1 MEIVPSTFLALAA
14 IATLF
19 AIGPY
24 RGLWAFIGL
33 APFGAAAALNLP
45 AVGGATIGQLELT
58 LCFVLLIAAASPGG
72 PDRLVGTLRPG
83 QPGFWLLLVI
93 LYGVLSAAFLP
104 RVFAGATDIFGL
116 SRDVNADRIISIP
129 LGPSNGNITQT
140 FYMVLSA
147 ACFLAVATL
156 FRVRPDEKAV
166 LTAMVVCTSV
176 NFGLG
181 MIDVISSFVGLPE
194 LLDPIRTAN
203 YAMATQHTMA
213 GIKRMVGGFP
223 EASAFGAFTVV
234 LFGFWLHYWVI
245 APRSRLVTAMFAMTA
260 FCVLRSTSSGAYVAL
275 IGLLGVYSI
284 WLVWVA
290 SRGRFSRRVASVLV
304 WMILGT
310 WLLGVGVVTAYN
322 LVPGV
327 TEFLDDTLLNK
338 LESDSG
344 VERMSWNI
352 QAWKNFVET
361 WTMGAGLGSVRA
373 SNWLMACLGS
383 LGILGTAAYLAFL
396 GSMFRAPAQTGV
408 ETRDHVI
415 QALKVA
421 CLAQVIAAM
430 PTAPTP
436 NLGTSFFI
444 FAGLIVGLSRS
455 AAAARDLP
463 MPMPVARRPGHQR
476 RPSSA
481 IAARRS

>member
-24 RGLWAFIGL
+24 RGFWAFVGL

-45 AVGGATIGQLELT
+45 ALGGATIGQMELT

-72 PDRLVGTLRPG
+72 PDRLAGTVRPY
-83 QPGFWLLLVI
+83 QPGFWLLMVI
-93 LYGVLSAAFLP
+93 LYGIISAAFFP
-104 RVFAGATDIFGL
+104 RVFAGQTEIFGL

-129 LGPSNGNITQT
+129 LGPSSGNITQT
-140 FYMVLSA
+140 FYMLLSA

-156 FRVRPDEKAV
+156 YRIRPDEKAV
-166 LTAMVVCTSV
+166 LTGLIVCTSI

-181 MIDVISSFVGLPE
+181 LIDVISSFVGMPD

-213 GIKRMVGGFP
+213 GIKRMVGGMP
-223 EASAFGAFTVV
+223 EASAFGAFSVI
-234 LFGFWLHYWVI
+234 LLGFWLHYWTV
-245 APRSRLVTAMFAMTA
+245 APRSRVVTAMFAMTG

-275 IGLLGVYSI
+275 IGLVGLYSC
-284 WLVWVA
+284 WLLWVA
-290 SRGRFSRRVASVLV
+290 ARGAFSRRVAGLLV
-304 WMILGT
+304 WMIVGT
-310 WLLGVGVVTAYN
+310 WLVGVAVVTSYH
-322 LVPGV
+322 LVPPV

-344 VERMSWNI
+344 IERMSWNI
-352 QAWKNFVET
+352 QAYRNFMDT
-361 WTMGAGLGSVRA
+361 WMVGAGLGSVRA
-373 SNWLMACLGS
+373 SNWVMACLGS
-383 LGILGTAAYLAFL
+383 LGIIGTGCYVAFL
-396 GSMFRAPAQTGV
+396 VSMFRAPAATGNQ
-408 ETRDHVI
+408 TRDHVI

-421 CLAQVIAAM
+421 CLAQVVAAM

-436 NLGTSFFI
+436 NLGTIFFI
-444 FAGLIVGLSRS
+444 LAGLVVGLSRS
-455 AAAARDLP
+455 TV
-463 MPMPVARRPGHQR
+463 MYPVAPARGLAVRRLG
-476 RPSSA
+476 
-481 IAARRS
+481 AA